1 MEIAIAKATEI
12 LGNIVKNT
20 FKPINENVTLN
31 ASVNETEKFKAT
43 PEGLFLAYS
52 SLVVMALIPIV
63 LGSFKSVKH
72 QQRQQ
77 ESGEEIETM
86 STKEAMLFPVIASVT
101 LFSIFLVFQIFSK
114 EHINLLLAFYFFM
127 LGVFALTRM
136 LGALMHRIWPSFLIK
151 NEHYDIDFSFKK
163 LISTESHE
171 DILSFRHKFDR
182 ESIACFLV
190 ALGIGVW
197 YFMKKHWIAN
207 NIFGLAFAVNGIEFL
222 QLNKIL
228 NGFILLGGL
237 FFYDVFWVFGTNVM
251 VSVAKSFDAPIK
263 LIFPQDLIENGLNAE
278 KYALLGL
285 GDIVIPGIF
294 IALLLRFD
302 YSLNRNSKVYFYS
315 SFIAYILA
323 LFCTIFV
330 MHVFKHAQPA
340 LLYIVP
346 LCLITPLAI
355 GLLKG
360 DLNLMFAYRDHE
372 EIDIK
377 NTSGSLNASTSSD
390 IAEAKTPV
398 VQPVS
403 NKKAAKEGKKSQ

>member
-1 MEIAIAKATEI
+1 M
-12 LGNIVKNT
+12 
-20 FKPINENVTLN
+20 
-31 ASVNETEKFKAT
+31 
-43 PEGLFLAYS
+43 
-52 SLVVMALIPIV
+52 
-63 LGSFKSVKH
+63 
-72 QQRQQ
+72 
-77 ESGEEIETM
+77 
-86 STKEAMLFPVIASVT
+86 
-101 LFSIFLVFQIFSK
+101 
-114 EHINLLLAFYFFM
+114 
-127 LGVFALTRM
+127 
-136 LGALMHRIWPSFLIK
+136 IK

-398 VQPVS
+398 VSPLVIKRRPKRAKS
-403 NKKAAKEGKKSQ
+403 RNKD